1 MEKVEVK
8 TVEVLLEALLVRFGP
23 ELLVVA
29 SRCYQL
35 HTTEFSGSTGST
47 GSPVQRFY
55 SRESFW
61 SVPFGTVDDNNNL

>member
-1 MEKVEVK
+1 MEKVEVR

-35 HTTEFSGSTGST
+35 HTTEFSGSTGS
-47 GSPVQRFY
+47 PVQRFY